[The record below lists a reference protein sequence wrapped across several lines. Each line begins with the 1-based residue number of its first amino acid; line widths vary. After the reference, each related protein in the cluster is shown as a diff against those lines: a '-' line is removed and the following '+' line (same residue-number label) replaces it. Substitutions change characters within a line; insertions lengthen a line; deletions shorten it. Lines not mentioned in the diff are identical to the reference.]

1 MEVGYKPLKENK
13 GSGIR
18 QLINQVFT
26 TAIFLLCTYSL
37 SRFLNYFL
45 RKNFHKVGQVD
56 ARVELLGRFLIVKYV
71 YGSTG
76 GTLLEVT
83 GSGR

>member
-1 MEVGYKPLKENK
+1 MNNVAGNSFVHK
-13 GSGIR
+13 GSSI
-18 QLINQVFT
+18 
-26 TAIFLLCTYSL
+26 S
-37 SRFLNYFL
+37 LNYFL

-56 ARVELLGRFLIVKYV
+56 ERVELLGRFLIVKYV